1 MFWGEIREASLMPQ
15 GKKAFSQPAPGLN
28 SFLVS
33 PGPPERG
40 LRTALQHLPQT
51 AENQDGVSHQG
62 EHCPIPVPTA
72 TARGG

>member
-1 MFWGEIREASLMPQ
+1 MFLGEIRERLLMLQ
-15 GKKAFSQPAPGLN
+15 GEEALSQPAPGLN

-40 LRTALQHLPQT
+40 LRAALQHLPQT

-62 EHCPIPVPTA
+62 EHRPIPVPTA

>member
-1 MFWGEIREASLMPQ
+1 MILGEIREGSLVLQ
-15 GKKAFSQPAPGLN
+15 GEKAFSQPAPGLN

-40 LRTALQHLPQT
+40 LWTALQHLPQT

-62 EHCPIPVPTA
+62 KHRPIPIPTA
-72 TARGG
+72 IARGG